1 MQDLIGQ
8 IMDYEAGEMSQ
19 EEVLDLFQTLINSG
33 LCWSLQGSYGRT
45 ARQLIDAG
53 LCSQGGRA

>member
-1 MQDLIGQ
+1 MQDLTGQ

-45 ARQLIDAG
+45 ASHLIELG

>member
-1 MQDLIGQ
+1 MIDLTGQ
-8 IMDYEAGEMSQ
+8 IMNYEAGEMSQ

-45 ARQLIDAG
+45 ASHLIKSG